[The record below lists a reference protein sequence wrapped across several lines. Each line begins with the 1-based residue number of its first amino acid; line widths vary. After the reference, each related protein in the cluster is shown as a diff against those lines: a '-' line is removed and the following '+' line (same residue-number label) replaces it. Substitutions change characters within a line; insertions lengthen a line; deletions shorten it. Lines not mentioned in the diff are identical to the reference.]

1 MLFLIKK
8 NGFNI
13 GTQNEVTM
21 SSGFEYLLHMLET
34 PICQKREQL
43 EGG

>member
-8 NGFNI
+8 NSFNI
-13 GTQNEVTM
+13 EIQNEVAM
-21 SSGFEYLLHMLET
+21 SAGFEYLLYMLET
-34 PICQKREQL
+34 PTCQKREL

>member
-13 GTQNEVTM
+13 GIQNEVAM
-21 SSGFEYLLHMLET
+21 SAGFEYLLET
-34 PICQKREQL
+34 PTCQKMEL
-43 EGG
+43 EGR